1 MLILDGAISDDD
13 TLNTLDATES
23 SAVVQTNEINE
34 YVNILVTP
42 WRLLLRFALFLGFLS
57 TGTAAFLDPE
67 VDQCAITEVEPPT
80 SLADLALDMGIM
92 MMVVTF
98 FFCALLLSY
107 WRGWVM
113 SKREM
118 LRLRHVRS
126 DRLQNELD
134 RKISRLALVEQELNE
149 AYSSLYDNHV
159 IVDRMDETYRRQ
171 KQELAVHIALL
182 NRGYRVVQRA
192 DRELRQHNER
202 CHMNHTL
209 LMIPR
214 DRVFHYDRQCY
225 HIRHSEA
232 RDVDPCLTCACVP
245 PTPYLPDGDGVM
257 LSQEIAAFLDEA
269 ICYGDIQT

>member
-13 TLNTLDATES
+13 TLNILDATES

-34 YVNILVTP
+34 YVNILATP

-57 TGTAAFLDPE
+57 TGTAAFLDP
-67 VDQCAITEVEPPT
+67 EVEPPT

-107 WRGWVM
+107 WHGWVM

-192 DRELRQHNER
+192 DRELRQHNKR

-209 LMIPR
+209 LMTPR
-214 DRVFHYDRQCY
+214 NRVFHYDRQCY

-269 ICYGDIQT
+269 ACYGVCLMVRF